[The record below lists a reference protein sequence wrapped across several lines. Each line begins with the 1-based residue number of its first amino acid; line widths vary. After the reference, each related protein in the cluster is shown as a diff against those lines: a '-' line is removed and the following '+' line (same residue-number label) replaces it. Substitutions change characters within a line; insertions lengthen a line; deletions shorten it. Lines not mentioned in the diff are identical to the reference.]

1 MMTSFCF
8 RKLVKIP
15 EDDSALQSF
24 LLIDNN
30 KKTH

>member
-1 MMTSFCF
+1 MTSFCF

-15 EDDSALQSF
+15 EDDSTLQSF